1 MSYVSPSLTHGR
13 IFFPPHPPRVR
24 GWRRM
29 TFQIILWGTITCS
42 ELRNKKFKLNIS
54 IAFLFS
60 VCGES
65 QMSANPWWDHL
76 LSMATLAGCGES
88 NQICMVHCSTPH
100 GRYHMFCLHSTST
113 FAKVFLFWRRW
124 RVLVELQGDLRA
136 SLLQVYQ
143 PQYLVHGFP
152 GFCISELDATFLCN
166 KVDGSWVDRYV
177 TLFLFFDRWCLRCKE
192 YLFFLFRYATK
203 ATYLNLH
210 IGKPLIAW
218 FSMSRYSPP
227 TNLFTLV
234 LYANQVPFCLQC

>member
-1 MSYVSPSLTHGR
+1 MSYVSPPPTPPIHGR

-42 ELRNKKFKLNIS
+42 ELRNKTFRLNMS

-65 QMSANPWWDHL
+65 QMSANLWWDHL
-76 LSMATLAGCGES
+76 LSVATLEGCGES
-88 NQICMVHCSTPH
+88 NQIFMVHCSTLH

-113 FAKVFLFWRRW
+113 SAKVSLFWRRW
-124 RVLVELQGDLRA
+124 RVLVELQEVLRA

-143 PQYLVHGFP
+143 PQHLVHGFP
-152 GFCISELDATFLCN
+152 DFCNSELDATILCN

-192 YLFFLFRYATK
+192 YLFFYFVMPWRLPILTSISV
-203 ATYLNLH
+203 NH
-210 IGKPLIAW
+210 
-218 FSMSRYSPP
+218 
-227 TNLFTLV
+227 
-234 LYANQVPFCLQC
+234 

>member
-1 MSYVSPSLTHGR
+1 MDRSFSPRIPHGLGVGDVWHFR
-13 IFFPPHPPRVR
+13 LF
-24 GWRRM
+24 
-29 TFQIILWGTITCS
+29 S
-42 ELRNKKFKLNIS
+42 ELRYKTFKLNVS

-100 GRYHMFCLHSTST
+100 GCYLMFCLHSTST
-113 FAKVFLFWRRW
+113 FAKVSLFWRRW

-203 ATYLNLH
+203 ANYLNLH

-234 LYANQVPFCLQC
+234 LYANQVPFASSVNLILHLIILH